1 MSKRMEGRKVLI
13 TGGAS
18 GIGRAT
24 AKLLHAQGA
33 QVAVLDRSAD
43 AAHAVANE
51 VGGLPFVVDVTDEG
65 SVLQAV
71 TEATTRMGG
80 LDGVLN
86 AAGIYHSEMMME
98 TSLEIWNRTL
108 AVNMTGIFL
117 ISRAAVPFLA
127 KAEGAAIVN
136 IASGVGLQPTGAGGA
151 AYAASKAGV
160 IGLTRTMAA
169 ELAPAIRVNA
179 VCPGAVET
187 PMTAGQIRN
196 AEGMVNA
203 AIANRY
209 ALRRPAQADEIA
221 NAILFLLS
229 REASF
234 VTGISMAVD
243 GGRTFH

>member
-1 MSKRMEGRKVLI
+1 MSASMKGRKVLI

-24 AKLLHAQGA
+24 ARLLHAEGA
-33 QVAVLDRSAD
+33 QVAVLDRGAD
-43 AAHAVANE
+43 AAHAAAAE
-51 VGGLPFVVDVTDEG
+51 VGGLAFVADVADEA

-71 TEATTRMGG
+71 TEAVTRMDG
-80 LDGVLN
+80 LDGVVN
-86 AAGIYHSEMMME
+86 AAGIFHAELMME

-117 ISRAAVPFLA
+117 VCRAAVPFLA
-127 KAEGAAIVN
+127 RAGQGAIVN

-160 IGLTRTMAA
+160 IGLTRSMAA

-187 PMTAGQIRN
+187 PMTAGFLRN
-196 AEGMVNA
+196 AEGVVDP

-209 ALRRPAQADEIA
+209 AMKRPAQAAEIA
-221 NAILFLLS
+221 AAIRFLLS
-229 REASF
+229 GEASF
-234 VTGISMAVD
+234 VTGVALAVD